1 MTEINFCPFCDAPQ
15 HKLMLCKD
23 TTFYCKECS
32 RFFNFEELPIKCPR
46 CKGDIRKSD
55 FPSPSGE
62 ALFMCNKCKRT
73 NTAKDLLEDEN

>member
-23 TTFYCKECS
+23 ELFFCKICN
-32 RFFNFEELPIKCPR
+32 RFFKLEENEIKCTR
-46 CKGDIRKSD
+46 NSGQLRKSD

-62 ALFMCNKCKRT
+62 ALFQCSKCKRT
-73 NTAKDLLEDEN
+73 FPIKELLEDEN

>member
-23 TTFYCKECS
+23 ELFFCKICN
-32 RFFNFEELPIKCPR
+32 RFFNLNEVEIKCPR
-46 CKGDIRKSD
+46 DNGQLRKSD

-62 ALFMCNKCKRT
+62 ALFQCSKCKRT
-73 NTAKDLLEDEN
+73 FSTKELLDDEN